1 LFERFVICFDDRQG
15 IVRLEPYQDHE
26 DTL

>member
-1 LFERFVICFDDRQG
+1 LFERFIICFDDRQG
-15 IVRLEPYQDHE
+15 LVRLAPYQDHE